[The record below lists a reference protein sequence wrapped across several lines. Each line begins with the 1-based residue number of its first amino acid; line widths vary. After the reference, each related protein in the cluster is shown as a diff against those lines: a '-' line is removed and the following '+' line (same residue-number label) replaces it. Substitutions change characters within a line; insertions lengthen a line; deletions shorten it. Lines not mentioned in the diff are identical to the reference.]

1 MSTSFNTDRLSL
13 YHIESRSWSNFQA
26 RKKRPKA
33 EIIAIMVDV
42 INAH

>member
-13 YHIESRSWSNFQA
+13 YHIESHSWSNFQA